1 MITPDN
7 EVFDAVFQLLQEYNL
22 PVYDMSPDNSLSK
35 MTEHGPYIVI
45 GATQLLTGNTK
56 TQLQGAVA
64 ITLHV
69 WGNRKQRWEVSKMTS
84 TAFELLSN
92 LTATEHYHLQIRQ
105 QQTMNVVTPDKYDNT
120 SVWHGVLDVTYAAY

>member
-7 EVFDAVFQLLQEYNL
+7 EVFDAVFQLLQEDNL
-22 PVYDMSPDNSLSK
+22 PVYDMSPDDSLSK
-35 MTEHGPYIVI
+35 MTEYGPYIVI

-84 TAFELLSN
+84 KVFTLLSS
-92 LTATEHYHLQIRQ
+92 LKSSQHYNLQIRP
-105 QQTMNVVTPDKYDNT
+105 QQTMNVVAPDKYDNA